1 VGGLG
6 DEGPDQIR
14 YRVGEEGEHGVGVPP
29 MPGRHAEGVD
39 LRRCQFDR
47 AVTTRDTARAVSQD
61 NVEEV
66 SPMATSFKTDI
77 VPLFT
82 SVDIEHMSRLEVPL
96 DDYAYMSQPDNAAGV
111 YQQVSNGTMP
121 PSASGEQPWSE
132 DKVQLFKQW
141 MDGGYAP

>member
-1 VGGLG
+1 MDEKQQSCFAWKAAVFTRYWAGG
-6 DEGPDQIR
+6 
-14 YRVGEEGEHGVGVPP
+14 V
-29 MPGRHAEGVD
+29 AE
-39 LRRCQFDR
+39 Q
-47 AVTTRDTARAVSQD
+47 
-61 NVEEV
+61 VEEV
-66 SPMATSFKTDI
+66 SPMAVSFTTD
-77 VPLFT
+77 VMPLFT

-111 YQQVSNGTMP
+111 YHQVSNGTMP